1 MVGSLSLSV
10 ALGVCFT
17 RWSARGKAV
26 VQSVSVA
33 CGLRSMGEE
42 WVSFVAAAL
51 FLEHARTHAFGVGR
65 QTKLVAVVWVL
76 SFVFVC
82 CVACLFC
89 PSFLSFWISL
99 FVSLEVF
106 CLPVCSFSMFVL
118 FGWCLSF
125 LLRVCG
131 GKGERGR
138 GQSPGGYSS
147 GFVSPGTEGPNR
159 DLVTNAR
166 QRRGRT
172 TPAHESSGKQQQPT
186 AAPKREGQRGEAKG
200 SLTHTTPKTRSG
212 AGRGRVC
219 VLVC

>member
-1 MVGSLSLSV
+1 
-10 ALGVCFT
+10 
-17 RWSARGKAV
+17 
-26 VQSVSVA
+26 
-33 CGLRSMGEE
+33 MGEE
-42 WVSFVAAAL
+42 RVSFVAAIPVAL

-65 QTKLVAVVWVL
+65 QTQLAAVVCVL

-89 PSFLSFWISL
+89 PSFLSLVFFGYPSL
-99 FVSLEVF
+99 FLVLREVL
-106 CLPVCSFSMFVL
+106 CLLACSFSMFVL

-125 LLRVCG
+125 LSRVVLHRIKR
-131 GKGERGR
+131 GKG
-138 GQSPGGYSS
+138 GGGSRPAATPP
-147 GFVSPGTEGPNR
+147 VSFRLTLGTEGPNR

-200 SLTHTTPKTRSG
+200 SLTHTTPKTHSG
-212 AGRGRVC
+212 AGREGESLRFGVPTDTSC
-219 VLVC
+219 NLAGVL